1 MFPWGQSGAFYVATL
16 GVSIYGANGYFK
28 YLTLSY
34 LCPIIALLLA
44 VFNIGMFNL
53 SDDEQAKLMAEIEE
67 EEGNMK
73 SIAEMDA

>member
-1 MFPWGQSGAFYVATL
+1 
-16 GVSIYGANGYFK
+16 
-28 YLTLSY
+28 
-34 LCPIIALLLA
+34 
-44 VFNIGMFNL
+44 MFNL